1 MLVKSVIYRNKG
13 AGANLNVNDNVND
26 NDDDVIV
33 KPVNDVSQQ
42 TASPTPS
49 PDILIIFYIF

>member
-26 NDDDVIV
+26 NDVIV

>member
-13 AGANLNVNDNVND
+13 AGANLNVND